1 MIQKVSQ
8 RERPLRCED
17 KLKADMIDRS
27 IPKYRKDFTPHP
39 DDKRFIKNDAGQ
51 YVKFDKAEILPNGF
65 MQGGKLLIKATIGRS
80 GIQNYLTGMEIREP
94 SEVFS
99 REHLTS
105 LINLPVTINH
115 GKLEPDKKDIVG
127 HIRDVLQSGQH
138 IEATIEISDPYAIRQ
153 IQKGLLSGFSLGY
166 TSNDI
171 IKDGQTYQTNLK
183 PFHLALLPTPTHSR
197 CGTTCKILDLKEV
210 A

>member
-1 MIQKVSQ
+1 MT
-8 RERPLRCED
+8 RCELQH
-17 KLKADMIDRS
+17 KIQQRQQ
-27 IPKYRKDFTPHP
+27 PKPRGDFVPSPTDTRYKKDENG
-39 DDKRFIKNDAGQ
+39 K
-51 YVKFDKAEILPNGF
+51 YVKFDKAELLQSTGISKDDKLYLVADIART
-65 MQGGKLLIKATIGRS
+65 GKQSYSFGTEMRTAD
-80 GIQNYLTGMEIREP
+80 
-94 SEVFS
+94 EVFS
-99 REHLTS
+99 REHLQS
-105 LINLPVTINH
+105 LQNLPITIGH
-115 GKLEPDKKDIVG
+115 KELEPKQSDIVG
-127 HIRDVLQSGQH
+127 RLRDAKQVGNYVQGLLV
-138 IEATIEISDPYAIRQ
+138 IEDPTTIRQ